1 MWTLLGTR
9 ESKAEV
15 LVLESCLLQSLCV
28 STLHGQEE
36 YSLELYICIINC
48 DAGDGGMGETGRRRT
63 GMEGRRRRGME
74 EGNSACWEIDVKK
87 RHPVTTS
94 LIPSQI
100 GSGAAI
106 LTRICCLSSCRL
118 RFSSGHLQ
126 YVIYM
131 SKMVWDVR

>member
-48 DAGDGGMGETGRRRT
+48 DAGDGGMGGDRKEKDRNG
-63 GMEGRRRRGME
+63 GKEK
-74 EGNSACWEIDVKK
+74 EGNGGREFCLLGNRCQEKAPSHHFSYTVSNWEWSCNSYTDLL
-87 RHPVTTS
+87 PV
-94 LIPSQI
+94 
-100 GSGAAI
+100 I
-106 LTRICCLSSCRL
+106 L
-118 RFSSGHLQ
+118 
-126 YVIYM
+126 
-131 SKMVWDVR
+131 